1 MPRGGK
7 RPGAGAKPR
16 AGSAAHNVSFRLT
29 DTELAQLDAY
39 VAKHGRDRSY
49 WVRKAMVDAGLLK
62 RPKEKRS

>member
-16 AGSAAHNVSFRLT
+16 AVGAAHNVSIRLT

-49 WVRKAMVDAGLLK
+49 WVRKALAKIGALK
-62 RPKEKRS
+62 GGSK